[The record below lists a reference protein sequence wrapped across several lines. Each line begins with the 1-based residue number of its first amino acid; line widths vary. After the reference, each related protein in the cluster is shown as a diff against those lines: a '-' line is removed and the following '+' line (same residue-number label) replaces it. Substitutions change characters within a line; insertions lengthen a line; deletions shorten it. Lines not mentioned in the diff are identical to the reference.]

1 MIHVVVRGKR
11 QRLTGFTL
19 VELLVVIAIIGVL
32 VSILL
37 PAVGAVRD
45 SARRTE
51 NTNNLRNIGT
61 AILLHE
67 ESRGTLPALM
77 KRSVE
82 DPTDLTKSV
91 SWAFQILPYLELGNI
106 YDRYDDSKACFAPEN
121 QVAMGTPTSV
131 YANPRSR
138 DPRGDRSYA
147 KSQLATGSSLD
158 YAVNGGTIVDDNRQ
172 AVRLPSRRPNP
183 SSRYPY
189 DQDFDPKFSGPFH
202 ASQAVSTAAV
212 GDGLSNTLCVGDR
225 WIGPGSGVNDQ
236 AGLAGDS
243 FFTTVR
249 FSNLGES
256 TQLPFPDSK
265 QETSVYKFGSPRG
278 NDACFVFLD
287 GRAQWVPYD
296 VDKNVFQA
304 LSSIKDGFVIP
315 GDWDD

>member
-1 MIHVVVRGKR
+1 M
-11 QRLTGFTL
+11 
-19 VELLVVIAIIGVL
+19 IAIIGVL

-45 SARRTE
+45 SARRVE

-67 ESRGTLPALM
+67 ESKRKLPALV

-82 DPTDLTKSV
+82 DPNDLTKSV

-121 QVAMGTPTSV
+121 QIAMGTPISV

-138 DPRGDRSYA
+138 DARGDRTYA
-147 KSQLATGSSLD
+147 KSANRAGSSLD
-158 YAVNGGTIVDDNRQ
+158 YAVNGGTIVDDRRQ
-172 AVRLPSRRPNP
+172 PVRLPSQRPSP
-183 SSRYPY
+183 STLYPY

-202 ASQAVSTAAV
+202 AAQAVSTAAV
-212 GDGLSNTLCVGDR
+212 RDGLSNTLCVGDR
-225 WIGPGSGVNDQ
+225 WIGPMGSGSGVNDQ

-243 FFTTVR
+243 LFTTVR
-249 FSNLGES
+249 FSNLGTS

-265 QETSVYKFGSPRG
+265 EEESVYKFGSPRG

-287 GRAQWVPYD
+287 GRAQWVPYY

-304 LSSIKDGFVIP
+304 LSSINDGFVIP